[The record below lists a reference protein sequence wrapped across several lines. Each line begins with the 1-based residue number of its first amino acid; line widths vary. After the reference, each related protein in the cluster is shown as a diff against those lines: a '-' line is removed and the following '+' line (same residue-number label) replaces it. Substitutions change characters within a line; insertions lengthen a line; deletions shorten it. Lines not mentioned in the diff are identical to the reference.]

1 MRRVAVV
8 FLGAVTLLTTAAS
21 ASAVTLKTNWVER
34 TELTGGG
41 TYTMY
46 VRKIEITKARWRAWV
61 GLANRTPR
69 SMQIQYG
76 LVKDGPRTTLVH
88 GPGIW
93 FQGPI
98 APGATTIAPRH
109 IDATSVRPPLPH
121 TLGAGKSWFATIE
134 GPTAKLPPDRL
145 LRVGFGYL
153 IRTDGQ
159 YNTELSTTH
168 QFKLPR
174 RL

>member
-1 MRRVAVV
+1 MRRLALIGLVAA
-8 FLGAVTLLTTAAS
+8 LALAVTAGAS
-21 ASAVTLKTNWVER
+21 GVTLKMNWVER
-34 TELTGGG
+34 TTLSTGG

-46 VRKIEITKARWRAWV
+46 VRKIEITKTTWRAWV
-61 GLANRTPR
+61 GLANRTGRP
-69 SMQIQYG
+69 MQIQYG
-76 LVKDGPRTTLVH
+76 LVHQGPRTVLVH

-98 APGATTIAPRH
+98 APGATISAPRH
-109 IDATSVRPPLPH
+109 IDATTVRPPLPH
-121 TLGAGKSWFATIE
+121 TLAAGRSWFATIS
-134 GPTAKLPPDRL
+134 GPTAKLPRDRL
-145 LRVGFGYL
+145 LRIGFGFL
-153 IRTDGQ
+153 VKPDSQ

>member
-1 MRRVAVV
+1 MNRVAAVV
-8 FLGAVTLLTTAAS
+8 LASVTLLIAVPS

-34 TELTGGG
+34 TELSSGG

-46 VRKIEITKARWRAWV
+46 VRKIEVRKARWRAWV
-61 GLANRTPR
+61 GLANKTPR
-69 SMQIQYG
+69 AMQIQYG
-76 LVKDGPRTTLVH
+76 LIKEGPRTTLVH

-98 APGATTIAPRH
+98 APGATTVAPRH
-109 IDATSVRPPLPH
+109 VDATSVRPALPH
-121 TLGAGKSWFATIE
+121 ALGAGKSWFATIE
-134 GPTAKLPPDRL
+134 GPTAKLPRDRL
-145 LRVGFGYL
+145 LRVGFGFL
-153 IRTDGQ
+153 VRPDGQ

>member
-1 MRRVAVV
+1 VLGVAAALVLAATPTASGVV
-8 FLGAVTLLTTAAS
+8 MT
-21 ASAVTLKTNWVER
+21 TNWVER
-34 TELTGGG
+34 TALSGGG

-46 VRKIEITKARWRAWV
+46 VRRIEITKASWRAWV
-61 GLANRTPR
+61 GLVNKTPR
-69 SMQIQYG
+69 AMQIQYG
-76 LVKDGPRTTLVH
+76 LVKEGPRTTLVH

-109 IDATSVRPPLPH
+109 VDAASVRPPLPH
-121 TLGAGKSWFATIE
+121 TLGAGKGWFATIS
-134 GPTAKLPPDRL
+134 GPTAKLPKDRL
-145 LRVGFGYL
+145 LRIGFGFL
-153 IRTDGQ
+153 VKTDGQ

>member
-1 MRRVAVV
+1 
-8 FLGAVTLLTTAAS
+8 
-21 ASAVTLKTNWVER
+21 
-34 TELTGGG
+34 
-41 TYTMY
+41 
-46 VRKIEITKARWRAWV
+46 
-61 GLANRTPR
+61 
-69 SMQIQYG
+69 
-76 LVKDGPRTTLVH
+76 VKRPRTALVH

-98 APGATTIAPRH
+98 APGATISAPRH

-121 TLGAGKSWFATIE
+121 TLGAGKAWFATIA
-134 GPTAKLPPDRL
+134 GPTAKLPRDRL
-145 LRVGFGYL
+145 LRIGFGFL
-153 IRTDGQ
+153 IRPDGQ

>member
-34 TELTGGG
+34 TELSS
-41 TYTMY
+41 
-46 VRKIEITKARWRAWV
+46 
-61 GLANRTPR
+61 RTPR
-69 SMQIQYG
+69 AMQIQYG
-76 LVKDGPRTTLVH
+76 LVKDGPRTTLAH
-88 GPGIW
+88 GP
-93 FQGPI
+93 
-98 APGATTIAPRH
+98 
-109 IDATSVRPPLPH
+109 
-121 TLGAGKSWFATIE
+121 
-134 GPTAKLPPDRL
+134 AKLPRDRL
-145 LRVGFGYL
+145 LRVGFGFL